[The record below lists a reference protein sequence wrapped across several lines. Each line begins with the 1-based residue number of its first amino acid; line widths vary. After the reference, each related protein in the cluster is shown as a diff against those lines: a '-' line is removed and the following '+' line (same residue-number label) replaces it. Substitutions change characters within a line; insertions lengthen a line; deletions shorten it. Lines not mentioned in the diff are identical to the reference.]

1 MVTLTA
7 TRILSTT
14 PQLVSYPNDVTP
26 IATALD
32 FYKKTENCCFI
43 SLLNTFLLSLDS
55 QPLSIKILTI
65 DTFVY
70 LKKTAPESPK
80 QVSELVAS

>member
-1 MVTLTA
+1 MVTFTA

-32 FYKKTENCCFI
+32 FYKKTKNCFFI
-43 SLLNTFLLSLDS
+43 SLPKTFANVSLLN
-55 QPLSIKILTI
+55 IVKRKNILTI
-65 DTFVY
+65 ATFVY
-70 LKKTAPESPK
+70 LKKTAPESP
-80 QVSELVAS
+80 